1 MTGKTVNINLFLTD
15 SILNLKNIIM
25 DKEGI
30 PLEQ

>member
-1 MTGKTVNINLFLTD
+1 MTGKTINISLFLTD

>member
-1 MTGKTVNINLFLTD
+1 MTGITININLFLTD

>member
-1 MTGKTVNINLFLTD
+1 MTGKTININLFLTD